1 MSHFEIYRGKKEYVE
16 KSKQKIKKYS
26 CENIDVYHTVFSTFP
41 GDIFYA
47 DDWKEVI
54 PFSNSVPHI
63 LLLRLF
69 EPYNKECYEDLK
81 RICPFH
87 KLAYKRAPEEFA
99 LKGTFYDVI
108 FNK

>member
-1 MSHFEIYRGKKEYVE
+1 MYFLKEPSWLFVIFLVHIHLLVLHIDYFLLHHFFAMVADSYV
-16 KSKQKIKKYS
+16 
-26 CENIDVYHTVFSTFP
+26 
-41 GDIFYA
+41 
-47 DDWKEVI
+47 DDWKKVV

-69 EPYNKECYEDLK
+69 EPYNKECYEELK

-87 KLAYKRAPEEFA
+87 KLAYKRTSEEFA